1 MDLGLRGKVAVVTGA
16 SKGMGRWT
24 AVEFAREGADVVVVA
39 RGAAALASVAGQIE
53 ALGVRALAVPADLAT
68 AAGTE
73 ELFDRVRGVF
83 GGCDIL
89 VNTLGS
95 DEYDYLPLTETS
107 DELFR
112 AHLEIGL
119 MAGVRTC
126 RAAIPLMRTRG
137 GGAIVNLAA
146 MSIRKQYPTM
156 VAYTAAKA
164 ALASVS
170 KNLARAHGPDGI
182 RVNTVC
188 PGAILTEG
196 VREKIEQFG
205 PGRWVAPDA
214 LGASAGAPS
223 TLVALGMPVAPSTEE
238 VFLAISRDM
247 GGAGRGLVPDLGRP
261 GRPEEIAAAIVF
273 LCSARAGYITGA
285 LLNVDGG
292 SDF

>member
-1 MDLGLRGKVAVVTGA
+1 MDLGLRGKVAIVTGG
-16 SKGMGRWT
+16 SKGMGKWT
-24 AVEFAREGADVVVVA
+24 ALEFAREGADVVIVA
-39 RGAAALASVAGQIE
+39 RGRDGLEIVAKQIQT
-53 ALGVRALAVPADLAT
+53 LGVRALPVSADLMSAEG
-68 AAGTE
+68 AD
-73 ELFDRVRGVF
+73 ELFAQVTREF
-83 GGCDIL
+83 GGCDVL

-95 DEYDYLPLTETS
+95 DEFDYLPLDQNS

-112 AHLEIGL
+112 QHLEIGL
-119 MAGVRTC
+119 MAAVRTC
-126 RAAIPLMRTRG
+126 RAAIPIMRARG

-170 KNLARAHGPDGI
+170 KNLARTLGPDNI

-196 VREKIEQFG
+196 VREKIAEYG
-205 PGRWVAPDA
+205 AARWV
-214 LGASAGAPS
+214 SEEAGADS
-223 TLVALGMPVAPSTEE
+223 ARAQTIEE
-238 VFLAISRDM
+238 LFLAISRDM
-247 GGAGRGLVPDLGRP
+247 GGAGRGLVPDLERP

-273 LCSARAGYITGA
+273 LCSARASYITGA

>member
-39 RGAAALASVAGQIE
+39 RGAEALASVAGQIE

-95 DEYDYLPLTETS
+95 DEYDYLPLAETS

-126 RAAIPLMRTRG
+126 RAAIGLMRARG

-214 LGASAGAPS
+214 LAASVGAPS
-223 TLVALGMPVAPSTEE
+223 TTEAPTTEE
-238 VFLAISRDM
+238 VFLEISRDM

>member
-24 AVEFAREGADVVVVA
+24 ALEFAREGADVVVVA
-39 RGAAALASVAGQIE
+39 RGAAALASVAAQIE

-68 AAGTE
+68 AAGTK

-83 GGCDIL
+83 GGCDVL

-107 DELFR
+107 DELFQ

-126 RAAIPLMRTRG
+126 RAAIPLMRARG

-214 LGASAGAPS
+214 LGASVG
-223 TLVALGMPVAPSTEE
+223 APSTEE

-261 GRPEEIAAAIVF
+261 GRPQEIAAAIVF

>member
-1 MDLGLRGKVAVVTGA
+1 
-16 SKGMGRWT
+16 
-24 AVEFAREGADVVVVA
+24 
-39 RGAAALASVAGQIE
+39 
-53 ALGVRALAVPADLAT
+53 
-68 AAGTE
+68 
-73 ELFDRVRGVF
+73 ELFQ
-83 GGCDIL
+83 
-89 VNTLGS
+89 
-95 DEYDYLPLTETS
+95 
-107 DELFR
+107 

-126 RAAIPLMRTRG
+126 RAAIPLMRARG

-170 KNLARAHGPDGI
+170 KNLARAVGPDGI

-205 PGRWVAPDA
+205 PQRWVAPDA
-214 LGASAGAPS
+214 LAASVG
-223 TLVALGMPVAPSTEE
+223 APSTEE